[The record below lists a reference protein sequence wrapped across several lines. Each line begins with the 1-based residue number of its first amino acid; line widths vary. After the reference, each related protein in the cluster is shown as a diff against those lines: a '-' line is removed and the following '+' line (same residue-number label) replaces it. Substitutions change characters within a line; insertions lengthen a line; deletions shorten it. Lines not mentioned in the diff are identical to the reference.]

1 MDEQEINAQKWR
13 DLLKSAIIKSTDN
26 ALYLLLGV
34 ENQTNIHYA
43 MPVKS
48 MLYDALNYGR
58 QVNEASKLHQINK
71 DKLSSD
77 EFLSG
82 FKKTDKLTPI
92 IPVTLYWGTE
102 PWDAPTHLHDMF
114 QDIDENLLQFIP
126 DYHINLV
133 EPSSITDFE
142 KFHTELGKTLEFIKY
157 SNNVPYFKKMLS
169 NLKGKKLKNE
179 TISTINLFTGANI
192 QTDEEGEVTDVCY
205 AIEVLKKEAVAE
217 ELINSVDNTM
227 KNFKVSLEK
236 ACNGLGHTVNDYYN
250 AKELLEKAKKE
261 AENVD

>member
-1 MDEQEINAQKWR
+1 
-13 DLLKSAIIKSTDN
+13 
-26 ALYLLLGV
+26 
-34 ENQTNIHYA
+34 

-157 SNNVPYFKKMLS
+157 SNDVAKFEKML
-169 NLKGKKLKNE
+169 KKLDNQPLSNE
-179 TISTINLFTGANI
+179 TITTVNLFTGANI
-192 QTDEEGEVTDVCY
+192 TINEKGKVTNVCL
-205 AIEVLKKEAVAE
+205 AIKILEQRAVARE
-217 ELINSVDNTM
+217 FLNNVENVMNSFN
-227 KNFKVSLEK
+227 VSLDN
-236 ACNGLGHTVNDYYN
+236 ACHSLGHTIAEYN
-250 AKELLEKAKKE
+250 QAKELLENAKKE
-261 AENVD
+261 AENAD